1 VSQGETTSRKSF
13 GQTFLDLVEIIS
25 KRRRFLVWFVLIVSV
40 GAVVLALLTPKQY
53 KAVAVVVPAE
63 KPEYLNLLS
72 GVSGLLGSSSALSR
86 LAPGI
91 GGPTELER
99 YTGIITSETALMRV
113 ITQFNLTNV
122 YEITRYPREK
132 TMKELLS
139 NLVLEAT
146 WEGNLRIEVFDKDPQ
161 RAVEMANFFV
171 TVLNDINTDL
181 HIQNARGSRG
191 FIEERY
197 KKNLVDIDAAQD
209 SLQAFQEKF
218 RVLAL
223 PEQLEASIKAGAE
236 IYATM
241 YQAETELEIARR
253 TLGAGHPSVEAREIQ
268 VGEMKKKW
276 RELNQGTGGD
286 KSDMN
291 VIVPFS
297 KAPKLGADYVRRY
310 REVEIQYRILQFLA
324 PLYEQAKVE
333 ESRNIPSVVV
343 LDYPALPE
351 RKARPKISLY
361 GLLGFVSSTVL
372 GLFFVFLLEGLDR
385 LRSHDPN
392 RFNRLVEAS
401 RRDWFGLLVKRG
413 RR

>member
-1 VSQGETTSRKSF
+1 MSQSDTTNGKSF
-13 GQTFLDLVEIIS
+13 GQTLLDLIEIVS
-25 KRRRFLVWFVLIVSV
+25 KRRRFLVWFVLTVSV
-40 GAVVLALLTPKQY
+40 GAVVVALLTPKQY
-53 KAVAVVVPAE
+53 KAIAVVVPAE
-63 KPEYLNLLS
+63 KPEYMNLLS

-122 YEITRYPREK
+122 YEITKYPREK

-139 NLVLEAT
+139 NLALEAT
-146 WEGNLRIEVFDKDPQ
+146 WEGNLRIEVFDEDPQ
-161 RAVEMANFFV
+161 RAVEMANFFI

-181 HIQNARGSRG
+181 HIQNAKGSRG

-197 KKNLVDIDAAQD
+197 KQNLVDIDAAQD
-209 SLQAFQEKF
+209 SLRAFQEKY

-241 YQAETELEIARR
+241 YQAEIELDIARR
-253 TLGAGHPSVEAREIQ
+253 TLGADHPSVEAREIQ
-268 VGEMKKKW
+268 VGEMKRKW
-276 RELNQGTGGD
+276 RELNQGTGTN
-286 KSDMN
+286 KTEMN

-297 KAPKLGADYVRRY
+297 KAPQLGADYIRRY

-333 ESRNIPSVVV
+333 ENRNIPTVVV
-343 LDYPALPE
+343 LDYPSMPE

-361 GLLGFVSSTVL
+361 GLLGLVVSAIV
-372 GLFFVFLLEGLDR
+372 GLFVVFMMEAVDR
-385 LRSHDPN
+385 LRVAHPAKIEG
-392 RFNRLVEAS
+392 LIEAV
-401 RRDWFGLLVKRG
+401 RKDWFGLRLRRKG
-413 RR
+413 R